1 MAVQKP
7 RFGALTIVPSS
18 KEDYKEADAIYDR
31 CHKHK
36 AWSPPRIRHLLAQD
50 KVVDREG
57 NIVAFGALTLFAEGA
72 LILDTDRNLTY
83 QAKAVS
89 MLVEEA
95 IEKTKK
101 AGIERLFLFAD
112 TPEYADILRKH
123 FGAQTCTGEAL
134 VIYLGD

>member
-1 MAVQKP
+1 MAARKP
-7 RFGALTIVPSS
+7 RFGGLTILPSS
-18 KEDYKEADAIYDR
+18 KEDYGTVDAIYDR

-36 AWSPPRIRHLLAQD
+36 LWTPPRIRHLLAQD

-57 NIVAFGALTLFAEGA
+57 EIVAFGALTLFAEGA
-72 LILDTDRNLTY
+72 LILDTGRSPTY

-89 MLVEEA
+89 MLAKEA
-95 IEKTKK
+95 IEKTRK

-112 TPEYADILRKH
+112 TPGYADILRKH